1 MSDVTGWQDLHNEY
15 SRQYGRGE
23 TDSSFE
29 GWLMEQT
36 LDARDE
42 RRRANELLNAALALA
57 IAVSLQQT
65 TSFHVRLAG
74 ELVQKIEA
82 LS

>member
-1 MSDVTGWQDLHNEY
+1 MHAEY
-15 SRQYGRGE
+15 RRQYERGE
-23 TDSSFE
+23 TDASFE

-42 RRRANELLNAALALA
+42 RRHAKELLNAALALA
-57 IAVSLQQT
+57 IAVSSQQT
-65 TSFHVRLAG
+65 TPFHVRLAG
-74 ELVQKIEA
+74 ELVSRIEA